1 MSTNSI
7 EFLRFSQDRKTR
19 LVDKQFMWGPALLIS
34 PVLEQGKLSVDVYIP
49 DDVWY
54 DYYTVRENEHK
65 SHTFLNSKITKLL

>member
-1 MSTNSI
+1 MIRYPKDLDARSI
-7 EFLRFSQDRKTR
+7 E
-19 LVDKQFMWGPALLIS
+19 KQFMWGPALLIS

>member
-1 MSTNSI
+1 
-7 EFLRFSQDRKTR
+7 
-19 LVDKQFMWGPALLIS
+19 MWGPALLIS